1 MIINKATYGR
11 SFKLREKNKNK
22 IGDAAKVIISD
33 IIFKEKYNSYS
44 FQGAGSAG
52 WSTGQAGV
60 LSYYEICLKISEGAQ
75 KLWDEESK
83 VPYAYLNDEWFS
95 LDDTKSLKLKVKYLR
110 TKKCKIRIENKSLKY
125 RLII

>member
-44 FQGAGSAG
+44 F
-52 WSTGQAGV
+52 
-60 LSYYEICLKISEGAQ
+60 
-75 KLWDEESK
+75 
-83 VPYAYLNDEWFS
+83 
-95 LDDTKSLKLKVKYLR
+95 
-110 TKKCKIRIENKSLKY
+110 
-125 RLII
+125 